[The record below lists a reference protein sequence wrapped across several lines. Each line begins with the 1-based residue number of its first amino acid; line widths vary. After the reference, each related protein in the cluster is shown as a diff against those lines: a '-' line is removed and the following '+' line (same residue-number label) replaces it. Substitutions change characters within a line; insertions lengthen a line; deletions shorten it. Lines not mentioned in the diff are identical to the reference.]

1 MPDATHY
8 TYRVAWSPEDGEHVA
23 TVAEFPSLS
32 WLAPTQVEALRGVAD
47 VVHDVLADLTAS
59 GDPVPEPLS
68 ERTYSGRFVVRVPAE
83 VHRRLAREA
92 AEQHVSLNRLV
103 SDRLARALPRARARS
118 ADLPV
123 SHQAGTAWSPDCA
136 RSLTPDRSVWPYPS
150 SSRSAC
156 VIQRSGPGIS

>member
-32 WLAPTQVEALRGVAD
+32 WLAPTQVEALRGIAD
-47 VVHDVLADLTAS
+47 VVRDVLADLAAS
-59 GDPVPEPLS
+59 GEPIPEPLS

-103 SDRLARALPRARARS
+103 SDRLARALS
-118 ADLPV
+118 
-123 SHQAGTAWSPDCA
+123 
-136 RSLTPDRSVWPYPS
+136 
-150 SSRSAC
+150 
-156 VIQRSGPGIS
+156 